1 MKRVA
6 LFVVVLC
13 GVVVLSLPD
22 STAKPV
28 RAQAQQP
35 AENKGAAAAWQ
46 ALLRLRSTATVL
58 HTTAHPDDEDG
69 AMLTWLSRHEG
80 IRTGL
85 LTLNRGEGGANLVGP
100 ELYDAM
106 GILRTEELLA
116 AGRYY
121 GVDQMFTRVTDFG
134 FSKRM
139 DETIEHWGQDVVL
152 NDVVHA
158 IRLYRPDVIL
168 SRFHGKPRD
177 GHGNHQAAGLLSAE
191 AFKAAADPNAFPE
204 HFKEGLRP
212 WQVKK
217 FYRSVREAEAST
229 VKVDV
234 GTYDPLLGRSYRE
247 VARDGLAHQRSQGSG
262 ASRMPPGSAMSSWM
276 LEESL
281 VGKNEK
287 ESGILDG
294 IDTSILGMAKLAGST
309 NITAELTTLNNS
321 VEAAIK
327 KFDARQ
333 PWLVASDLAAGAKV
347 IQPLADK
354 IDESNIEAANKNHLL
369 FLLGNKGREFNDAMN
384 KALGLAMEVLVD
396 PPARAEGQG
405 GGFGQPRETF
415 IVAIPGQ
422 KFSVTATVVNR
433 SPVKI
438 LATHLSLKA
447 SPKVV
452 SEAVQ
457 ILVNPL
463 GYNEKAQAQFQVSV
477 PDDSE
482 FTRPYWSRNDEIRNH
497 IYQIKVPGYLPLL
510 SEQSIATVG
519 YLNGM
524 KVRLRDSSKI
534 NQAEY
539 AHLPFSPP
547 EVIGIF
553 SYNFEGKVF
562 DLTQPA
568 QTVYIDRPWGE
579 QRRLL
584 TVAPAISVGLSPRV
598 GVVPVGAAQTSFNV
612 TVNVLNNV
620 KGNSTGKIRLKLPAG
635 WTSAP
640 AEQTFNFTNEGE
652 ISNFAFKVSVPR
664 VSASDADFKIQAVA
678 EYAGREYTEGYEV
691 IAHRD
696 NEPRHLYRP
705 ATMAVRGVDVKVAPN
720 LSVGYVMGV
729 GDEIPKALEQIGVKV
744 TMLGENDLASG
755 NLDQFDAV
763 IIGIRATAVR
773 DDLKAYSKRL
783 LEYCERGGNLV
794 YQYQTQEFDATPFG
808 PYPYKLGARAEEV
821 SEEDSKITILD
832 PANPIF
838 AGPNK
843 ITLADFD
850 NWVEERGS
858 KWMSTWDERYKPLLE
873 CHDREQPPQKGGL
886 MFAQYGK
893 GTFVYAAYAFYRQLP
908 AGVQGG
914 YRLFANIVS
923 LKKSQR

>member
-1 MKRVA
+1 MKRVVLFA
-6 LFVVVLC
+6 LALC
-13 GVVVLSLPD
+13 VFSLLTLSRSD
-22 STAKPV
+22 SITNPV
-28 RAQAQQP
+28 EAQAQLP
-35 AENKGAAAAWQ
+35 FENKGAAAAWQ

-85 LTLNRGEGGANLVGP
+85 LSLNRGEGGANLVGP
-100 ELYDAM
+100 ELYDAL

-116 AGRYY
+116 ASRFY
-121 GVDQMFTRVTDFG
+121 GVDLMFTRVTDFG
-134 FSKRM
+134 FSKRL
-139 DETIEHWGQDVVL
+139 DETIEHWGKDVAL
-152 NDVVHA
+152 GDMVHA
-158 IRLYRPDVIL
+158 IRLYRPEVIL

-191 AFKAAADPNAFPE
+191 VFKAAADPNAFPE

-217 FYRSVREAEAST
+217 LYRSVRENEAST
-229 VKVDV
+229 LKVDV
-234 GTYDPLLGRSYRE
+234 GAYDPLLGRSYRE
-247 VARDGLAHQRSQGSG
+247 IARDGLSHQRSQGAG
-262 ASRMPPGSAMSSWM
+262 AGRVAPGSAMSSWL

-287 ESGILDG
+287 ENSIFDG
-294 IDTSILGMAKLAGST
+294 IDTTILGMAKLAGSI
-309 NITAELTTLNNS
+309 NITAELTALNNN
-321 VEAAIK
+321 VESAIK

-333 PWLVASDLAAGAKV
+333 PWVVAGDLAAAARTILNLTAKV
-347 IQPLADK
+347 KAA
-354 IDESNIEAANKNHLL
+354 NIEAASQAQLL
-369 FLLGNKGREFNDAMN
+369 FLLGNKERELNDAMN
-384 KALGLAMEVLVD
+384 KALGLVMEALID
-396 PPARAEGQG
+396 PTMKPEGQG

-415 IVAIPGQ
+415 SVAIPGQ
-422 KFSVTATVVNR
+422 IFSVTMSVVNR
-433 SPVKI
+433 SPVSLTDGQAIMAPPKGWEVR
-438 LATHLSLKA
+438 LKPLSSAMPVNNSTLKA
-447 SPKVV
+447 QFEIKVAETAEY
-452 SEAVQ
+452 S
-457 ILVNPL
+457 
-463 GYNEKAQAQFQVSV
+463 
-477 PDDSE
+477 
-482 FTRPYWSRNDEIRNH
+482 RPYWSRLNELRDH
-497 IYQIKVPGYLPLL
+497 IYQINKPEFL
-510 SEQSIATVG
+510 
-519 YLNGM
+519 
-524 KVRLRDSSKI
+524 
-534 NQAEY
+534 
-539 AHLPFSPP
+539 HLPFAPP
-547 EVIGIF
+547 DVVG
-553 SYNFEGKVF
+553 VF
-562 DLTQPA
+562 NYEINGVRFTLTQPA
-568 QTVYIDRPWGE
+568 QTIYIDRPWGE

-584 TVAPAISVGLSPRV
+584 TVAPAIGVALSPRV

-620 KGNSTGKIRLKLPAG
+620 KGNSTGKVRLKLPTG
-635 WTSAP
+635 WTAIP
-640 AEQTFNFTNEGE
+640 AEQTFNFTHEGE

-664 VSASDADFKIQAVA
+664 VTGGDADFKIQAVA

-705 ATMAVRGVDVKVAPN
+705 ATMAVRGVSVNVAPN
-720 LSVGYVMGV
+720 LNVGYVMGV
-729 GDEIPKALEQIGVKV
+729 GDEIPKALEQIGVRV

-755 NLDQFDAV
+755 NLDGFDAV
-763 IIGIRATAVR
+763 IVGIRATAIR

-794 YQYQTQEFDATPFG
+794 YQYQTQEFDAAPYG

-832 PANPIF
+832 PANPNF
-838 AGPNK
+838 NAPNK

-850 NWVEERGS
+850 GWVEERGS

-873 CHDREQPPQKGGL
+873 CNDRQQAPQKGGL
-886 MFAQYGK
+886 MYAQHGK

-923 LKKSQR
+923 LKKQPR

>member
-1 MKRVA
+1 MKRSA
-6 LFVVVLC
+6 LFSIVVCLLWT
-13 GVVVLSLPD
+13 GLSAID
-22 STAKPV
+22 FNSS
-28 RAQAQQP
+28 RAQVQTP

-46 ALLRLRSTATVL
+46 ALLRLRSTATVM

-85 LTLNRGEGGANLVGP
+85 LSLNRGEGGANLVGP
-100 ELYDAM
+100 ELYDAL

-116 AGRYY
+116 ASRFY
-121 GVDQMFTRVTDFG
+121 GVDLMFTRVTDFG
-134 FSKRM
+134 FSKRL
-139 DETIEHWGQDVVL
+139 DETIEHWGKEVVL
-152 NDVVHA
+152 KDVVHTV
-158 IRLYRPDVIL
+158 RMYRPDVIL

-217 FYRSVREAEAST
+217 LYRSVRENEAST
-229 VKVDV
+229 LKVDV
-234 GTYDPLLGRSYRE
+234 GTYDPLTGKSYRE
-247 VARDGLAHQRSQGSG
+247 IARDGLSHQRSQGAGS
-262 ASRMPPGSAMSSWM
+262 SRAALGSSMSAWL

-287 ESGILDG
+287 ENTIFDG
-294 IDTSILGMAKLAGST
+294 IDTTILGMAKLAGSI
-309 NITAELTTLNNS
+309 NITAELTALNNS

-333 PWLVASDLAAGAKV
+333 PWTVSGDLAAAAKTV
-347 IQPLADK
+347 LDLTAK
-354 IDESNIEAANKNHLL
+354 IKAANIEAASKDLLL
-369 FLLGNKGREFNDAMN
+369 FLLGNKERELNDAMN

-396 PPARAEGQG
+396 PAARAEGQGG

-415 IVAIPGQ
+415 NVAIPGQ
-422 KFSVTATVVNR
+422 QFSLTLSVFNR
-433 SPVKI
+433 SPIKTEI
-438 LATHLSLKA
+438 NKFSIAAPNGWQTDIKGGGIEQRAGSSMLK
-447 SPKVV
+447 
-452 SEAVQ
+452 EQ
-457 ILVNPL
+457 
-463 GYNEKAQAQFQVSV
+463 YQVYV
-477 PDDSE
+477 PNNAEYS
-482 FTRPYWSRNDEIRNH
+482 RPYWSRASELRDH
-497 IYQIKVPGYLPLL
+497 IYQINKPEFL
-510 SEQSIATVG
+510 
-519 YLNGM
+519 
-524 KVRLRDSSKI
+524 
-534 NQAEY
+534 
-539 AHLPFSPP
+539 HLPFAPP
-547 EVIGIF
+547 DVVGMFNYEVGGVRF
-553 SYNFEGKVF
+553 A
-562 DLTQPA
+562 LTQPA
-568 QTVYIDRPWGE
+568 QTIYIDRPWGE

-584 TVAPAISVGLSPRV
+584 TVAPAIGVALSPRV

-620 KGNSTGKIRLKLPAG
+620 KGNSTGKVRLKLPTG
-635 WTSAP
+635 WTAIP
-640 AEQTFNFTNEGE
+640 AEQTFNFTHEGE
-652 ISNFAFKVSVPR
+652 ISNFSFKVSVPR
-664 VSASDADFKIQAVA
+664 VSSGDADFKIQAVA

-755 NLDQFDAV
+755 NLDGFDAV

-783 LEYCERGGNLV
+783 LEYCERGGNLI
-794 YQYQTQEFDATPFG
+794 YQYQTQEFDSAPYG

-838 AGPNK
+838 NAPNK

-873 CHDREQPPQKGGL
+873 CNDRQQAPQKGGL
-886 MFAQYGK
+886 MYAQHGK

-923 LKKSQR
+923 LKKHPR

>member
-1 MKRVA
+1 MKRVM
-6 LFVVVLC
+6 LFAVAVC
-13 GVVVLSLPD
+13 VLSLIAVSRPD
-22 STAKPV
+22 SIANPV
-28 RAQAQQP
+28 EAQAQQP
-35 AENKGAAAAWQ
+35 TENKGAAAAWQ
-46 ALLRLRSTATVL
+46 ALLRLRSTVTVL

-80 IRTGL
+80 VRTGL

-121 GVDQMFTRVTDFG
+121 AVNQMFTRVTDFG

-139 DETIEHWGQDVVL
+139 DETIEHWGKDVVL
-152 NDVVHA
+152 KDVVHA

-177 GHGNHQAAGLLSAE
+177 GHGNHQAAGLLSGE
-191 AFKAAADPNAFPE
+191 AFKAAADPNMFPE
-204 HFKEGLRP
+204 QFKEGLRP

-217 FYRSVREAEAST
+217 LYRSVRENEAST

-234 GTYDPLLGRSYRE
+234 GAYDPLLGRSYRE
-247 VARDGLAHQRSQGSG
+247 VARDGLSHQRSQGSG
-262 ASRMPPGSAMSSWM
+262 AARVAPGSANSAWL

-281 VGKNEK
+281 VGKRDPEN
-287 ESGILDG
+287 GILEG
-294 IDTSILGMAKLAGST
+294 LDTTILGLEKLAG
-309 NITAELTTLNNS
+309 NLKINLELMMLDGAIES
-321 VEAAIK
+321 AIK
-327 KFDARQ
+327 TFDARQ
-333 PWLVASDLAAGAKV
+333 PWRAADDLAMGKRLLMMLIQKV
-347 IQPLADK
+347 NAATEQGGDK
-354 IDESNIEAANKNHLL
+354 DHLL
-369 FLLGNKGREFNDAMN
+369 FLLGNKETEFNEAMN
-384 KALGLAMEVLVD
+384 KTLGLAMEVLVD
-396 PPARAEGQG
+396 PPPAPSEAMIQFG
-405 GGFGQPRETF
+405 GPRETF
-415 IVAIPGQ
+415 QVAIPGQ
-422 KFSVTATVVNR
+422 KFSITATVINR
-433 SPVKI
+433 SQV
-438 LATHLSLKA
+438 
-447 SPKVV
+447 KVV
-452 SEAVQ
+452 PRDLNLQGGNNFIIENSPFYVTS
-457 ILVNPL
+457 LD
-463 GYNEKAQAQFQVSV
+463 YNGRLKHQFPVTVAEKA
-477 PDDSE
+477 E
-482 FTRPYWSRNDEIRNH
+482 YTRPYWSRANELRDH
-497 IYQIKVPGYLPLL
+497 IYQINKPELL
-510 SEQSIATVG
+510 
-519 YLNGM
+519 
-524 KVRLRDSSKI
+524 
-534 NQAEY
+534 
-539 AHLPFSPP
+539 HLPFAPP
-547 EVIGIF
+547 AVMG
-553 SYNFEGKVF
+553 VF
-562 DLTQPA
+562 TYAIDGVDFTLTQPA

-584 TVAPAISVGLSPRV
+584 TVAPAIGVALSPRV
-598 GVVPVGAAQTSFNV
+598 GVVPVGAAQVSFNV

-620 KGNSTGKIRLKLPAG
+620 KGNSTGKVRLKLPTG
-635 WTSAP
+635 WTAVPSD
-640 AEQTFNFTNEGE
+640 QTFNFTHESE
-652 ISNFAFKVSVPR
+652 ISNFTFKVSVPR

-678 EYAGREYTEGYEV
+678 DYAGREYSEGYEV

-705 ATMAVRGVDVKVAPN
+705 ASMAVRGVDVKVAPS

-744 TMLGENDLASG
+744 TMLSENDLASG
-755 NLDQFDAV
+755 NLDQFDA
-763 IIGIRATAVR
+763 IIVGIRATAVR

-794 YQYQTQEFDATPFG
+794 YQYQTQEFDGAPYG
-808 PYPYKLGARAEEV
+808 PYPYKLSARAEEV

-832 PANPIF
+832 PSNPIF

-850 NWVEERGS
+850 GWVEERGS

-914 YRLFANIVS
+914 YKLFANIVS
-923 LKKSQR
+923 LKKQQR

>member
-1 MKRVA
+1 MKRA
-6 LFVVVLC
+6 AIFGLFLC
-13 GVVVLSLPD
+13 LTYLTWLSA
-22 STAKPV
+22 T
-28 RAQAQQP
+28 RAQTQES
-35 AENKGAAAAWQ
+35 AENKGAAAAWR

-69 AMLTWLSRHEG
+69 AMLAWLTRREG

-85 LTLNRGEGGANLVGP
+85 LTLNRGEGGANLIGP

-106 GILRTEELLA
+106 GIMRTEELLA

-134 FSKRM
+134 FSKRL
-139 DETIEHWGQDVVL
+139 DETIEHWGKDVVL
-152 NDVVHA
+152 KDVVHA
-158 IRLYRPDVIL
+158 VRMYRPDVII

-191 AFKAAADPNAFPE
+191 VFKAAADPNAFPE
-204 HFKEGLRP
+204 HFQEGLRP

-217 FYRSVREAEAST
+217 LYRSVRENEAST
-229 VKVDV
+229 LKVDV
-234 GTYDPLLGRSYRE
+234 GEYDPLTGKSYRE
-247 VARDGLAHQRSQGSG
+247 IARDGLSHQRSQGAGSG
-262 ASRMPPGSAMSSWM
+262 RAALGSAMSSWL

-287 ESGILDG
+287 ETSVFDGLD
-294 IDTSILGMAKLAGST
+294 TTILGLAKLAGST
-309 NITAELTTLNNS
+309 NLTVELTALNNS

-333 PWLVASDLAAGAKV
+333 PWLVALELAAGRRAAQTLIEKV
-347 IQPLADK
+347 KA
-354 IDESNIEAANKNHLL
+354 SSMEAAGKDQLL
-369 FLLGNKGREFNDAMN
+369 FLLGNKDNEFNDAMN
-384 KALGLAMEVLVD
+384 RAMGLAMEVLVD

-415 IVAIPGQ
+415 NVAIPGQ
-422 KFSVTATVVNR
+422 QFSLTMTVVNR
-433 SPVKI
+433 SPVQMSRGETIIAPPKGWEVKI
-438 LATHLSLKA
+438 KPGAGELPVNNSALKA
-447 SPKVV
+447 QFDIKVADNAEY
-452 SEAVQ
+452 S
-457 ILVNPL
+457 
-463 GYNEKAQAQFQVSV
+463 
-477 PDDSE
+477 
-482 FTRPYWSRNDEIRNH
+482 RPYWSRANELRDH
-497 IYQIKVPGYLPLL
+497 IYQINKPEYL
-510 SEQSIATVG
+510 
-519 YLNGM
+519 
-524 KVRLRDSSKI
+524 
-534 NQAEY
+534 
-539 AHLPFSPP
+539 HLPFAPP
-547 EVIGIF
+547 DLMGWFNYEIGGVRF
-553 SYNFEGKVF
+553 S
-562 DLTQPA
+562 LTQPA

-584 TVAPAISVGLSPRV
+584 TVAPAIGVGLSPRV
-598 GVVPVGAAQTSFNV
+598 GVVPVGAVQTSFNV

-620 KGNSTGKIRLKLPAG
+620 KGDATGKVRLKLPTG

-640 AEQTFNFTNEGE
+640 ADQSFRFTHEGE

-664 VSASDADFKIQAVA
+664 VTASDADFKIQAVA
-678 EYAGREYTEGYEV
+678 DYAGREYTEGYEV

-705 ATMAVRGVDVKVAPN
+705 ATMAVRGVSVNVAPN

-744 TMLGENDLASG
+744 TMLNESDLAGG

-763 IIGIRATAVR
+763 IVGIRATAVR
-773 DDLKAYSKRL
+773 DDLKAYGKRL
-783 LEYCERGGNLV
+783 LDYCERGGNLI
-794 YQYQTQEFDATPFG
+794 YQYQTQEFDAAPYG

-821 SEEDSKITILD
+821 SEEDSKVTILD
-832 PANPIF
+832 PVNPIF
-838 AGPNK
+838 NGPNK

-850 NWVEERGS
+850 GWVEERGS
-858 KWMSTWDERYKPLLE
+858 KWMSTWDNRYKPLLE
-873 CHDREQPPQKGGL
+873 CNDRQQAPQKGGL
-886 MFAQYGK
+886 MYAQHGK

-923 LKKSQR
+923 LKKQPR

>member
-1 MKRVA
+1 MKRVLLSMVA
-6 LFVVVLC
+6 
-13 GVVVLSLPD
+13 LSLLWLMSLPS
-22 STAKPV
+22 STLKPV
-28 RAQAQQP
+28 AAQAQQP

-69 AMLTWLSRHEG
+69 AMLTWLSRGAG

-85 LTLNRGEGGANLVGP
+85 LSLNRGEGGANLIGP

-106 GILRTEELLA
+106 GIMRTEELLA
-116 AGRYY
+116 ASRFY
-121 GVDQMFTRVTDFG
+121 GVDLMFTRVTDFG
-134 FSKRM
+134 FSKRL
-139 DETIEHWGQDVVL
+139 DETIEHWGKDVVL
-152 NDVVHA
+152 GDMVHA

-217 FYRSVREAEAST
+217 FYRSVRESEAST
-229 VKVDV
+229 LKVDV

-247 VARDGLAHQRSQGSG
+247 VARDGLSHQRSQGAG
-262 ASRMPPGSAMSSWM
+262 AARVALGSSMSSWL

-281 VGKNEK
+281 GSKSEK
-287 ESGILDG
+287 ETSIFDG
-294 IDTSILGMAKLAGST
+294 IDTTILGMAKLAGST
-309 NITAELTTLNNS
+309 NITPELTALNNS
-321 VEAAIK
+321 IEAAIK

-333 PWLVASDLAAGAKV
+333 PWVVANDLAAGTKAVQALAGKV
-347 IQPLADK
+347 KAA
-354 IDESNIEAANKNHLL
+354 NIEAANKDQLL
-369 FLLGNKGREFNDAMN
+369 FLLSNKERQFNDAMN
-384 KALGLAMEVLVD
+384 KALGLVMEVLVD
-396 PPARAEGQG
+396 PVARADGQGG

-415 IVAIPGQ
+415 NVAIPGQ
-422 KFSVTATVVNR
+422 QFSITASVVNR
-433 SPVKI
+433 SPVEI
-438 LATHLSLKA
+438 LSAYYTSMGLNVPSGWQIKPGSAGDATFYEPNKPLRYRFDLTLSQD
-447 SPKVV
+447 V
-452 SEAVQ
+452 E
-457 ILVNPL
+457 
-463 GYNEKAQAQFQVSV
+463 Y
-477 PDDSE
+477 
-482 FTRPYWSRNDEIRNH
+482 TRPYWSRASELRDH
-497 IYQIKVPGYLPLL
+497 IY
-510 SEQSIATVG
+510 
-519 YLNGM
+519 
-524 KVRLRDSSKI
+524 RI
-534 NQAEY
+534 NNQEFL
-539 AHLPFSPP
+539 HLPFTPP
-547 EVIGIF
+547 DVVGEFRYQVNGVSF
-553 SYNFEGKVF
+553 SM
-562 DLTQPA
+562 TQPA
-568 QTVYIDRPWGE
+568 QTVYVDRPWGE

-584 TVAPAISVGLSPRV
+584 TVAPAIGVGLSPRV
-598 GVVPVGAAQTSFNV
+598 GVVPVGVAQTSFNV

-620 KGNSTGKIRLKLPAG
+620 KGNSTGKVRLKLPAG
-635 WTSAP
+635 WTATP
-640 AEQTFNFTNEGE
+640 AEQTFNFTHEGE
-652 ISNFAFKVSVPR
+652 ISNFSFKVSVPR
-664 VSASDADFKIQAVA
+664 VTGGDADFKIQAVA

-705 ATMAVRGVDVKVAPN
+705 AMMAVRGVDVNVAPN
-720 LSVGYVMGV
+720 LIVGYVMGV

-763 IIGIRATAVR
+763 IVGIRATAVR

-794 YQYQTQEFDATPFG
+794 YQYQTQEFDAAPYG

-821 SEEDSKITILD
+821 SEEDSKVTILD

-838 AGPNK
+838 NAPNK
-843 ITLADFD
+843 ITLTDFD

-858 KWMSTWDERYKPLLE
+858 KWMSTWDKRYKPLLQ
-873 CHDREQPPQKGGL
+873 CNDREQAPQKGGL

-923 LKKSQR
+923 LKKQQH

>member
-1 MKRVA
+1 MKKLASCV
-6 LFVVVLC
+6 LLC
-13 GVVVLSLPD
+13 GLLLATFPFF
-22 STAKPV
+22 TATGQTQEPS
-28 RAQAQQP
+28 
-35 AENKGAAAAWQ
+35 ENKGAAAAWR

-69 AMLTWLSRHEG
+69 AMLAWLSRHEG
-80 IRTGL
+80 VRLGL

-100 ELYDAM
+100 ELYDAL

-134 FSKRM
+134 FSKRL
-139 DETIEHWGQDVVL
+139 DETIEHWGKNVVL
-152 NDVVHA
+152 GDVVHA
-158 IRLYRPDVIL
+158 VRMYRPDIII

-177 GHGNHQAAGLLSAE
+177 GHGNHQAAGLMSAE
-191 AFKAAADPNAFPE
+191 VFKAAADPNAFPE

-217 FYRSVREAEAST
+217 LYRSVRENEAST
-229 VKVDV
+229 LKVDV
-234 GTYDPLLGRSYRE
+234 GAYDPLTGKSYRE
-247 VARDGLAHQRSQGSG
+247 TARDGLSHQRSQGAGSG
-262 ASRMPPGSAMSSWM
+262 RVAPGSAMSSWL

-281 VGKNEK
+281 VGKSEK
-287 ESGILDG
+287 ETSLFDGLD
-294 IDTSILGMAKLAGST
+294 TTILGMAKLAGST
-309 NITAELTTLNNS
+309 NITAELTALNNS
-321 VEAAIK
+321 VESALK

-333 PWLVASDLAAGAKV
+333 PWLVASDLAAGAKAV
-347 IQPLADK
+347 QTLSEKVKA
-354 IDESNIEAANKNHLL
+354 SNIEAANKDQLL
-369 FLLGNKGREFNDAMN
+369 FLLGNKEREFNDAMN
-384 KALGLAMEVLVD
+384 KALGLVAEVLVD
-396 PPARAEGQG
+396 PPARAEGAGG

-415 IVAIPGQ
+415 NVAIPGQ
-422 KFSVTATVVNR
+422 QFSLTMSIINR
-433 SPVKI
+433 SPVKMTRGETI
-438 LATHLSLKA
+438 IAPPKGWEVKTKTTSGDLPVNNSTLKA
-447 SPKVV
+447 QFDVKVADNAEY
-452 SEAVQ
+452 S
-457 ILVNPL
+457 
-463 GYNEKAQAQFQVSV
+463 
-477 PDDSE
+477 
-482 FTRPYWSRNDEIRNH
+482 RPYWSRASELRDH
-497 IYQIKVPGYLPLL
+497 IYQINKPEFL
-510 SEQSIATVG
+510 
-519 YLNGM
+519 
-524 KVRLRDSSKI
+524 
-534 NQAEY
+534 
-539 AHLPFSPP
+539 HLPFAPP
-547 EVIGIF
+547 DVVGWFNYEVDGVRF
-553 SYNFEGKVF
+553 S
-562 DLTQPA
+562 LTQPA

-584 TVAPAISVGLSPRV
+584 TVAPALGVQLSPRV

-620 KGNSTGKIRLKLPAG
+620 KGNSTGKVRLKLPTG
-635 WTSAP
+635 WTAAP
-640 AEQTFNFTNEGE
+640 ADQAFNFTHEGE
-652 ISNFAFKVSVPR
+652 ISNFSFKVSVPR
-664 VSASDADFKIQAVA
+664 VSAGDADFKIQAVA

-720 LSVGYVMGV
+720 LTVGYVMGV

-763 IIGIRATAVR
+763 LIGIRATAVR

-783 LEYCERGGNLV
+783 LEYCERGGNLI
-794 YQYQTQEFDATPFG
+794 YQYQTQEFDAAPYG

-838 AGPNK
+838 SGPNK
-843 ITLADFD
+843 ITLTDFD
-850 NWVEERGS
+850 GWVEERGS

-873 CHDREQPPQKGGL
+873 CNDRQQPPQKGGL
-886 MFAQYGK
+886 MYAQYGK

-914 YRLFANIVS
+914 YRLFANIIS
-923 LKKSQR
+923 LKKQTK